1 MQRVPAA
8 CICMEFASRVESNVD
23 AARSMKMYV
32 VLCSVCTYLMPVE
45 ANLFADYML
54 CISM

>member
-8 CICMEFASRVESNVD
+8 CICMEFATRVESNVD